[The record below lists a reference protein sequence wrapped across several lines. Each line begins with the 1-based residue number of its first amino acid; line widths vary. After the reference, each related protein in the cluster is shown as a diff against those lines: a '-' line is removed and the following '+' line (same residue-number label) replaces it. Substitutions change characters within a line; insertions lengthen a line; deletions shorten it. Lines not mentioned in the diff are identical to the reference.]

1 MESFLSRIQR
11 LELKLAVEWSQSQL
25 VSRGQNLS
33 QPWDRVSRNSYPA
46 AGTRVSRG
54 IESAVTCIQP
64 PELETAVNRI
74 QPPEPEIAAG

>member
-11 LELKLAVEWSQSQL
+11 LEIKSAVEWSQSQL

-46 AGTRVSRG
+46 AVTRVSRG

>member
-11 LELKLAVEWSQSQL
+11 LELKSAVEWSQSQL

-46 AGTRVSRG
+46 AVTRVSRG
-54 IESAVTCIQP
+54 IES
-64 PELETAVNRI
+64 AVNRI